1 MNPFPQVSAFA
12 LAVVLGVLG
21 IGAAATPALGA
32 TYALNLSAPSTGIVG
47 RPVVIQASGVKP
59 PPEQFW
65 YLDWIELVAI
75 PSSVVSACPYS
86 SQDGA
91 TVAVNGGG
99 KIIDIALRPN
109 SDAAGNFSNT
119 SAVTPWA
126 PGRLLI
132 CGYIYNEE
140 GAPLTQPAQ
149 LTLDVS
155 PGGTTP
161 AAASPAGASAGPAA
175 PTGASGG
182 PPPASAPPATKPEN
196 LEKPHLTRSGRTLT
210 CNPGRWANASGTYGF
225 DWLVNGNPLKGATGG
240 KLGVKA
246 KLRGRR
252 VQCRVT
258 ASSPAGAATAVSR
271 ALRVR

>member
-119 SAVTPWA
+119 SAVTPW
-126 PGRLLI
+126 RR
-132 CGYIYNEE
+132 
-140 GAPLTQPAQ
+140 
-149 LTLDVS
+149 
-155 PGGTTP
+155 
-161 AAASPAGASAGPAA
+161 AG
-175 PTGASGG
+175 
-182 PPPASAPPATKPEN
+182 
-196 LEKPHLTRSGRTLT
+196 
-210 CNPGRWANASGTYGF
+210 C
-225 DWLVNGNPLKGATGG
+225 
-240 KLGVKA
+240 
-246 KLRGRR
+246 
-252 VQCRVT
+252 
-258 ASSPAGAATAVSR
+258 
-271 ALRVR
+271 